1 MKQALHIFKKDVRYL
16 RYDIGITLLAI
27 VGFCFIHNPLIPL
40 VTWWFLISRVIHA
53 EALPG
58 DRQFW
63 LTRPYEWK
71 SLLGAKILFIFIF
84 VNLPLLV
91 ADAVII
97 RRAGF
102 SIGQEWAGLLWTQVL
117 LITAFVLPAAAF
129 SAITKGLGELL
140 TMTLFLVI
148 GFLTW
153 VVTSPLM
160 IHPGFYWMEL
170 EWVKTYCLV
179 GQLAAAAA
187 IVLLWQ
193 YARRNTF
200 ATRMTAG
207 ATAVVVLASSS
218 LLPWT
223 AAFALQTHLSKQKM
237 DASSL
242 RIELDSGRKW
252 LGHIYAAGQDQ
263 MVAEL
268 PLQFSGVPAGTE
280 LKPNGATMTLRAP
293 DGETWIVKQPPPS
306 SLNFESGVT
315 SLRAVMG
322 KAFYTKVKNQP
333 LQLRGTLY
341 FTLYGNKRGTP
352 LPLNSRPLP
361 VNGVGICSA
370 DTHFLLCYSAFRTR
384 SDLVAIETLEDSP
397 SGPKEKTESLAGLAS
412 YSPFPAELNVDP
424 VSRFFLPRTRTISGA
439 RVEALQPLAHL
450 ERSFEIEHVR
460 LDDFVTLQ

>member
-16 RYDIGITLLAI
+16 RYDIGITLLAT
-27 VGFCFIHNPLIPL
+27 VAFCFIRNPLILP

-63 LTRPYEWK
+63 LTRPYEWR
-71 SLLGAKILFIFIF
+71 SLLAAKILFIFIF

-97 RRAGF
+97 HTAGF

-129 SAITKGLGELL
+129 SAITSGLRELL
-140 TMTLFLVI
+140 TVTLSLAI

-170 EWVKTYCLV
+170 EWVKTYCFTA
-179 GQLAAAAA
+179 QLAAAAA

-200 ATRMTAG
+200 ATRVAAG
-207 ATAVVVLASSS
+207 AAAMVLLASSS

-223 AAFALQTHLSKQKM
+223 AAFALQTRLSNRKM

-252 LGHIYAAGQDQ
+252 LGHVYAAGQDQ
-263 MVAEL
+263 MIAEL
-268 PLQFSGVPAGTE
+268 PLQFSGVPTGTE
-280 LKPNGATMTLRAP
+280 LKPNGATMTLRAA

-306 SLNFESGVT
+306 SLNFESGIT
-315 SLRAVMG
+315 SLRAAMG

-333 LQLRGTLY
+333 LRLRGTLY
-341 FTLYGNKRGTP
+341 FTLYGNKQRTL
-352 LPLNSRPLP
+352 LPLNSSLVP
-361 VNGVGICSA
+361 VNGVGMCSA
-370 DTHFLLCYSAFRTR
+370 GTRFLLCNSAFRAGA
-384 SDLVAIETLEDSP
+384 DLVAIQTLQHAP
-397 SGPKEKTESLAGLAS
+397 GGPVATTESLAGLAS
-412 YSPFPAELNVDP
+412 YSPFPAELNVNP
-424 VSRFFLPRTRTISGA
+424 VSRFFSPRVRAISA
-439 RVEALQPLAHL
+439 ASIEALRPLAHL
-450 ERSFEIEHVR
+450 ERSFGIENVR

>member
-16 RYDIGITLLAI
+16 RYDIGITLLAT
-27 VGFCFIHNPLIPL
+27 VAFCFMRNPLILP
-40 VTWWFLISRVIHA
+40 VTWWFLISRVMHA
-53 EALPG
+53 EAIPG

-63 LTRPYEWK
+63 LTRPYEWR

-84 VNLPLLV
+84 VNLPLLL

-97 RRAGF
+97 HTAGF
-102 SIGQEWAGLLWTQVL
+102 SIGQELAGLLWTQVL
-117 LITAFVLPAAAF
+117 LVTAFVLPAAAF
-129 SAITKGLGELL
+129 SAITSGLRELL
-140 TMTLFLVI
+140 TVTLFLAV
-148 GFLTW
+148 GFLAW
-153 VVTSPLM
+153 VVTSPL
-160 IHPGFYWMEL
+160 IHPGFHWMEL
-170 EWVKTYCLV
+170 EWIKTYCLTA
-179 GQLAAAAA
+179 QLAAAAA

-193 YARRNTF
+193 YARRNTL
-200 ATRMTAG
+200 ATRIAAG
-207 ATAVVVLASSS
+207 ATAVVLLASSS

-223 AAFALQTHLSKQKM
+223 AAFALQTHLSNRKM

-280 LKPNGATMTLRAP
+280 LKPNGATMTLRAS
-293 DGETWIVKQPPPS
+293 DGETWIVNQPPPT
-306 SLNFESGVT
+306 SLNFESGIT
-315 SLRAVMG
+315 SLRAAMG

-341 FTLYGNKRGTP
+341 FTLYGNQQNTL
-352 LPLNSRPLP
+352 LPLNSSPVP
-361 VNGVGICSA
+361 VNGVGMCSA
-370 DTHFLLCYSAFRTR
+370 GIRFLLCYSAFRAQ
-384 SDLVAIETLEDSP
+384 SDLVAIQTLEDSP
-397 SGPKEKTESLAGLAS
+397 SGPKETTESLARLAS
-412 YSPFPAELNVDP
+412 YSPFPADLNVDP
-424 VSRFFLPRTRTISGA
+424 VSRFFLPRTRTISAA

-460 LDDFVTLQ
+460 LNDFVTLQ

>member
-16 RYDIGITLLAI
+16 RYDIGITLLAT
-27 VGFCFIHNPLIPL
+27 VAFCLMRNPLILP

-53 EALPG
+53 EAIPG

-71 SLLGAKILFIFIF
+71 SLVCAKILFIFTF
-84 VNLPLLV
+84 VNLPLLL

-97 RRAGF
+97 HMAGF
-102 SIGQEWAGLLWTQVL
+102 SIGQELAGLLWTQVL
-117 LITAFVLPAAAF
+117 LVTAFVLPAAAF
-129 SAITKGLGELL
+129 SAITSGLRELL
-140 TMTLFLVI
+140 TVTLFLAV
-148 GFLTW
+148 GFLAW
-153 VVTSPLM
+153 VVTSPL
-160 IHPGFYWMEL
+160 IHPGFHWMEL
-170 EWVKTYCLV
+170 EWIKTYCLTA
-179 GQLAAAAA
+179 QLAAAAA

-193 YARRNTF
+193 YARRDTF
-200 ATRMTAG
+200 ATRIAAG
-207 ATAVVVLASSS
+207 ATAVVLLASSS

-223 AAFALQTHLSKQKM
+223 GAFALQTHLSNRKM

-268 PLQFSGVPAGTE
+268 PLQFSGIPAGTE
-280 LKPNGATMTLRAP
+280 LKPNGATMTLRAS
-293 DGETWIVKQPPPS
+293 DGETWIVNQPPPL
-306 SLNFESGVT
+306 SLNFESGIT

-341 FTLYGNKRGTP
+341 FTLYGNQQNTL
-352 LPLNSRPLP
+352 LPLNSSAVP

-370 DTHFLLCYSAFRTR
+370 DTHFLLCYSAFRTQ
-384 SDLVAIETLEDSP
+384 SDLVAIQTLEDSP
-397 SGPKEKTESLAGLAS
+397 SGPKETTESLARLAS
-412 YSPFPAELNVDP
+412 YSPFPADLNVDP
-424 VSRFFLPRTRTISGA
+424 VSRFFLPRTRTISAA
-439 RVEALQPLAHL
+439 RVEALRPLAHL
-450 ERSFEIEHVR
+450 ERDFEIAHVH
-460 LDDFVTLQ
+460 LNDFVTLQ

>member
-16 RYDIGITLLAI
+16 RYDIGITLLAT
-27 VGFCFIHNPLIPL
+27 VAFCFIHNPFILP

-63 LTRPYEWK
+63 LTRPYEWR

-84 VNLPLLV
+84 VNLPLLL

-97 RRAGF
+97 HAAGF
-102 SIGQEWAGLLWTQVL
+102 SIGQESAGLLWTQVL

-140 TMTLFLVI
+140 TVTLLLAV

-153 VVTSPLM
+153 VVASPR

-187 IVLLWQ
+187 IILLWQ

-200 ATRMTAG
+200 ATRVAAG
-207 ATAVVVLASSS
+207 ITAVVLLVSSS

-223 AAFALQTHLSKQKM
+223 EAFALQTHFSKRKM
-237 DASSL
+237 DASFL

-252 LGHIYAAGQDQ
+252 LGHVYAAGQEQ

-280 LKPNGATMTLRAP
+280 LKPNGATITLRAP
-293 DGETWIVKQPPPS
+293 DGETWIVRQPPPS
-306 SLNFESGVT
+306 SLNFESGIT
-315 SLRAVMG
+315 SLRAAMG

-341 FTLYGNKRGTP
+341 FTLYGNRQRTL
-352 LPLNSRPLP
+352 LPFNSSPVP
-361 VNGVGICSA
+361 VNGFGLCSA
-370 DTHFLLCYSAFRTR
+370 APRFLLCNSAFQPP
-384 SDLVAIETLEDSP
+384 SDLVAIQTLEDAP
-397 SGPKEKTESLAGLAS
+397 GGPRATTESLARIAS
-412 YSPFPAELNVDP
+412 YSPFPAELNIDP
-424 VSRFFLPRTRTISGA
+424 VSRFFSPRVRAISA
-439 RVEALQPLAHL
+439 ASIEAVQPLAHL
-450 ERSFEIEHVR
+450 ERDFKIEHVR